1 MLPTRVSRCFLCFP
15 FGNGHFYEAPDPFIF
30 LVSPTCRRFLR
41 NLSDRVSPICTGIFA
56 FWAHFRVRICNC
68 VCQFQFPG
76 ESFLKKSRGEGNGH
90 IVRFIKID
98 EKTWGS
104 NFGFEN
110 FFPLKT
116 PFEHLSSPSEWAAK
130 NSVLGVKKPT
140 AQNSTKPQPT
150 RLGSSRNTIHSS
162 GLACVG
168 ARGALWVG
176 LLRVLGIKPH

>member
-1 MLPTRVSRCFLCFP
+1 LPTRVGRCFLCFP
-15 FGNGHFYEAPDPFIF
+15 FGTGHFYESPDPFIF
-30 LVSPTCRRFLR
+30 LVSPICRRFLR

-116 PFEHLSSPSEWAAK
+116 PFEHQSTRVGSEKQRFGCQKTDRSELNKTTAHPTGQLQKHNPLEWAGLRGRAWCLMGWF
-130 NSVLGVKKPT
+130 VEGF
-140 AQNSTKPQPT
+140 
-150 RLGSSRNTIHSS
+150 RN
-162 GLACVG
+162 
-168 ARGALWVG
+168 
-176 LLRVLGIKPH
+176 